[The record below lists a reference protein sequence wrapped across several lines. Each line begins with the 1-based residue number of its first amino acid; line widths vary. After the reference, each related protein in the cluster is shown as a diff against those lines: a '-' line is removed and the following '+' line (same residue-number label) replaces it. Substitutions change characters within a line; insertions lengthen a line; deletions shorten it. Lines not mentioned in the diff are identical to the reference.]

1 MCKLD
6 EIMKKRETV
15 YALARK
21 YNVLRIFVFGSCARK
36 EETPESDID
45 FLMDFKHG
53 ASMLDL
59 IHFIDNIEA
68 KVLLADRGYDSDA
81 IVEKAESVGMKAVI
95 PPRKNH
101 KLQREYDK
109 ELYKLRHFVMNAF
122 KTLARSRNSIRQ
134 KHRFVSCGSAN
145 QMYCGRGF

>member
-59 IHFIDNIEA
+59 IHFRMSW
-68 KVLLADRGYDSDA
+68 KRFS
-81 IVEKAESVGMKAVI
+81 
-95 PPRKNH
+95 
-101 KLQREYDK
+101 
-109 ELYKLRHFVMNAF
+109 
-122 KTLARSRNSIRQ
+122 TARSILHQ
-134 KHRFVSCGSAN
+134 DIA
-145 QMYCGRGF
+145 